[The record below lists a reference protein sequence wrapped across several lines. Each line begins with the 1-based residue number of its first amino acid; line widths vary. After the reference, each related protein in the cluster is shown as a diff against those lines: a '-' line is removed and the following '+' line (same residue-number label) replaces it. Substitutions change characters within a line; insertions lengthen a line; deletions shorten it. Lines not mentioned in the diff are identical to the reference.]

1 MSIFSKVTLK
11 TLKKNKTRTIV
22 TVVGIILSAA
32 MITAVTSSIS
42 SFERYLQDVMVA
54 REGLWH
60 GSFCYMPASDKDR
73 LEADG
78 RVDSAAYAQ
87 IMGYSRVSDNAE
99 SHYPYLYVLGADETF
114 FERMP
119 VNVTEGR
126 LPEKP
131 DEIVLRHGQA
141 GDTRVKIGDTV
152 TLPMGDRLLD
162 GKILDTYDNYD
173 MDEELRVNLTR
184 TYTVV
189 GYMSRPDYEDYGLPG
204 QMALTYWDSEYDAPY
219 LESWFLLKNPKD
231 IFHFQADF
239 PAGAYKSKDNSSYLT
254 TLGIVRYDSFYTVLY
269 SLGAILIFLIM
280 FGSVSLIYNAFSIS
294 VAERTKQF
302 GLLRSVGA
310 TKKQIRRMVFTEAV
324 TVSAIGIPLGILS
337 GILGMTVT
345 FHFIG
350 GDLSRMFD
358 TDTSVVLHMH
368 VTLLAVLSAAVIGF
382 VTVLISAWVP
392 SRRAMKISAIEAI
405 RQSND
410 VSVKRREVRTSPLT
424 YKLFGLEGAIASKH
438 FKRNR
443 KRYRATVVSLFMS
456 VVLFISASSFCRY
469 LTDAVEDAFKDYDH
483 DLEYYH
489 YRGTLDHLTDPIGS
503 ENLGLLSFA
512 ISSSNSVSE
521 VSAMKEVRSVRALL
535 DVDDI
540 PEDTRRSI
548 PTSPYFTT
556 PVYIFGVE
564 DETYRKYLAAHGLS
578 EAEYMGVHPKVVVRA
593 TKRYFNSDAGRMER
607 MDFLRKDARSI
618 SFIPDDQ
625 WSAVDDAISDGHA
638 NGQDDDEIRENVDA
652 LVAPYVNTYEIGYM
666 TDELI
671 FGLNGNNGKGYM
683 CVLMPLSE
691 AIRIDESGESIS
703 LYINMSDPARGVED
717 IVNSAKAAGFDISKD
732 EFYNVYERTANQRA
746 LITVINVI
754 SYGFIILISAI
765 AALNV
770 FNTISTNVLLRRREF
785 AMLRSVGMTNRGF
798 NKMMNFECILYGTKS
813 LIFGVPAAFALTYL
827 MFRSVN
833 EGVETSFYLPWSAVA
848 IAIGSVFL
856 VVFATMMYSMTII
869 KRDNPVEAMKNEV
882 I

>member
-60 GSFCYMPASDKDR
+60 GSFCYMPASDRER
-73 LEADG
+73 LEADEH
-78 RVDSAAYAQ
+78 VDSAAYAQ
-87 IMGYSRVSDNAE
+87 IMGYSRVVDNDE

-119 VNVTEGR
+119 VNITDGR

-141 GDTRVKIGDTV
+141 GDTLVKIGDTV

-162 GKILDTYDNYD
+162 GEILDTYDNYD
-173 MDEELRVNLTR
+173 TDEELHVNLTR

-189 GYMSRPDYEDYGLPG
+189 GYMERPDYEDYGLPG
-204 QMALTYWDSEYDAPY
+204 QMALTYWDDELDAPY
-219 LESWFLLKNPKD
+219 LESWFLLKDPKD
-231 IFHFQADF
+231 IFRFQADF

-350 GDLSRMFD
+350 EDLSTMFD
-358 TDTSVVLHMH
+358 SGTSVVLRMH
-368 VTLLAVLSAAVIGF
+368 VTLLAVISAAVIGF

-405 RQSND
+405 RQSSD

-469 LTDAVEDAFKDYDH
+469 LTDAVEEAFKDYDY
-483 DLEYYH
+483 DVEYHH
-489 YRGTLDHLTDPIGS
+489 YRGTQDHLTDPVGP
-503 ENLGLLSFA
+503 EKLELLAFA
-512 ISSSNSVSE
+512 LSSSNSVKE
-521 VSAMKEVRSVRALL
+521 VSATKKVGACAIL
-535 DVDDI
+535 DLNDI
-540 PEDTRRSI
+540 PEDTRPSI

-556 PVYIFGVE
+556 PVNIYGVE

-578 EAEYMGVHPKVVVRA
+578 EAEYMGEHPKVVVRA
-593 TKRYFNSDAGRMER
+593 TKRYYNGDTGRMER
-607 MDFLRKDARSI
+607 MDFLRKDTRSI
-618 SFIPDDQ
+618 SLIPEKQ
-625 WSAVDDAISDGHA
+625 WDAVDIAISDGHA
-638 NGQDDDEIRENVDA
+638 NGADDDEIREKVGA
-652 LVAPYVNTYEIGYM
+652 IVAPYVNTYEIGYM

-671 FGLNGNNGKGYM
+671 LGLNGNNSKNFI

-691 AIRIDESGESIS
+691 AMRIDASGESIGV
-703 LYINMSDPARGVED
+703 YINMSNPARGVED
-717 IVNSAKAAGFDISKD
+717 IINSAKAAGFDLSKN
-732 EFYNVYERTANQRA
+732 EFYNVYERTASRRA

-798 NKMMNFECILYGTKS
+798 NKMMNFECVLYGTKS

-833 EGVETSFYLPWSAVA
+833 EGIETAFYLPWSAVA
-848 IAIGSVFL
+848 IAVGSVFL
-856 VVFATMMYSMTII
+856 VVFATMMYSMSIV